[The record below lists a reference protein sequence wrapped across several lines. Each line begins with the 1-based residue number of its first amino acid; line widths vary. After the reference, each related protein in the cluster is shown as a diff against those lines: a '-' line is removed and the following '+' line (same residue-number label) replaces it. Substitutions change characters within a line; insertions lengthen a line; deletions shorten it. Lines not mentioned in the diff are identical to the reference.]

1 MKPTPDPDDDTEKP
15 EAALRAE
22 ITALRDGL
30 DAITY
35 GFILF
40 NADDRVVAFNASRS
54 DLFPSFADIL
64 DVGVNY
70 RDLLRSQL
78 EQGQIDSAT
87 GREEEWIEDRTKN
100 HQIADGTPTEQ
111 VFADG
116 RVIRLR
122 EHRTSSGGIVSVRTD
137 ITELKNAQRRL
148 EDSEQTFRTLLET
161 APIPLVLAAE
171 GKYLYANQKTHNLLG
186 VEMGELVGRKTRD
199 FYADPLVYAEAISLL
214 TKDERIERFEI
225 ELQRHDGDRIWVIVS
240 SAPINFEG
248 QPAIFAGMLD
258 ITAHKQTEQELLESE
273 RRFRAIAESSP
284 IPMLITRQNDGLILY
299 ANEHVEALLGYEEEG
314 ILGRKVEIFYEDPSA
329 REGRAAAARE
339 KDYLDRAVMEMRR
352 SDGSLVSTIHSLRAI
367 KFDGVPAIVDA
378 FMDITEQQKNE
389 LELRQAR
396 DRAEDANASKTQ
408 FLAVMS
414 HELRAP
420 LNAII
425 GFLDIMQQEMFGP
438 MGHERYSSYA
448 TDIFPKRQAPIGA
461 AVGYSG
467 SFPDRGGPP

>member
-1 MKPTPDPDDDTEKP
+1 MKPTPDPDDDTEKL

-137 ITELKNAQRRL
+137 ITDLKNAQRRL

-186 VEMGELVGRKTRD
+186 VEMGELVGRKTWD
-199 FYADPLVYAEAISLL
+199 FYADPHVY
-214 TKDERIERFEI
+214 
-225 ELQRHDGDRIWVIVS
+225 
-240 SAPINFEG
+240 
-248 QPAIFAGMLD
+248 
-258 ITAHKQTEQELLESE
+258 
-273 RRFRAIAESSP
+273 
-284 IPMLITRQNDGLILY
+284 
-299 ANEHVEALLGYEEEG
+299 
-314 ILGRKVEIFYEDPSA
+314 
-329 REGRAAAARE
+329 
-339 KDYLDRAVMEMRR
+339 
-352 SDGSLVSTIHSLRAI
+352 
-367 KFDGVPAIVDA
+367 
-378 FMDITEQQKNE
+378 
-389 LELRQAR
+389 
-396 DRAEDANASKTQ
+396 
-408 FLAVMS
+408 
-414 HELRAP
+414 
-420 LNAII
+420 
-425 GFLDIMQQEMFGP
+425 
-438 MGHERYSSYA
+438 
-448 TDIFPKRQAPIGA
+448 
-461 AVGYSG
+461 
-467 SFPDRGGPP
+467 